1 MTQNMEVDF
10 DVPKFLNEERQ
21 KTPAQLQHYYTTFED
36 LYERKLWHQLTTKI
50 LEFFKEPESAPYQI
64 SLFQNFVAEWEDKT
78 NKLSLVSIAL
88 QAAKQFSDLNESV
101 SFLDEIIKKVDTPE
115 TKDVYVLALMESAQ
129 FKLKLNQTDDV
140 KKAIDE
146 SEKILDGFDSVDTAI
161 YANFYRVS
169 AEYYKVKANYAQY
182 YKSALLYLACVDV
195 EELNVNDR
203 IERAYDLSLSALLG
217 DMIYNFGELLMHPIL
232 DSLTGTEHDWL
243 RSLLFAFNAG
253 DIGKFEALVPHFTKQ
268 PLLQQNQGALRRKIC
283 LMSLIE
289 AVFRR
294 STDNRS
300 IPFSEIAAETRL
312 SIDEVEH
319 LVMKALSLNLI
330 RGSIDQVDQIVVVT
344 WVQPRV
350 LDRDQI
356 EGMRRKLTEW
366 DNQVKKISAF
376 VGEQG
381 GEVFAQ

>member
-36 LYERKLWHQLTTKI
+36 LYERKLWHQLTTKV

-195 EELNVNDR
+195 EELNMNDR

-312 SIDEVEH
+312 SVDEVEH
-319 LVMKALSLNLI
+319 LVMKALSLKLI

>member
-1 MTQNMEVDF
+1 MAQQMEIDF
-10 DVPKFLNEERQ
+10 NVPKFLSEERQ
-21 KTPAQLQHYYTTFED
+21 KAPAHLQQYFTTFED
-36 LYERKLWHQLTTKI
+36 LYERKLWHQLTLKI
-50 LEFFKEPESAPYQI
+50 IEFFKEPESAPFQI
-64 SLFQNFVAEWEDKT
+64 RVFQNFVAEWESKI
-78 NKLSLVSIAL
+78 NKLSLVTIAL
-88 QAAKQFSDLNESV
+88 QAASQFNDLKDSV
-101 SFLDEIIKKVDTPE
+101 EFLNQIIAKVDE
-115 TKDVYVLALMESAQ
+115 AGTKDVYVLAVMESAN
-129 FKLKLNQTDDV
+129 FKLKLGESDEV

-146 SEKILDGFDSVDTAI
+146 SEKILDGFDSVETVI
-161 YANFYRVS
+161 YASFYRVS
-169 AEYYKVKANYAQY
+169 AEYYKAKANYAQY
-182 YKSALLYLACVDV
+182 YKSALLYLACVNI
-195 EELNVNDR
+195 EELTSADR
-203 IERAYDLSLSALLG
+203 IERAYDLSLAALLG

-232 DSLTGTEHDWL
+232 DSLSGTEHDWL

-253 DIGKFEALVPHFTKQ
+253 DIGKFEALEPHFTKQ
-268 PLLQQNQGALRRKIC
+268 SLLQQNRAALSRKIC

-312 SIDEVEH
+312 PIEEVEH

-350 LDRDQI
+350 LDKDQI
-356 EGMRRKLTEW
+356 DGMRRKLEEW
-366 DNQVKKISAF
+366 DNQVKKISSY

>member
-1 MTQNMEVDF
+1 MAQSMEVDF
-10 DVPKFLNEERQ
+10 DVVSFLSQEKQ
-21 KTPAQLQHYYTTFED
+21 KVPSQLQHYYSSFED
-36 LYERKLWHQLTTKI
+36 LYERKLWHQLTQLI
-50 LEFFKEPESAPYQI
+50 LDLFEEPESAPFQVR
-64 SLFQNFVAEWEDKT
+64 LFQSFVAEWEDKI

-88 QAAKQFSDLNESV
+88 QAAKQFSDVNESV
-101 SFLDEIIKKVDTPE
+101 SFLNEIIAKVDTPE

-129 FKLKLNQTDDV
+129 FKLRLNQTEQV
-140 KKAIDE
+140 KKAIDD
-146 SEKILDGFDSVDTAI
+146 SEKILDGFDSVDTII
-161 YANFYRVS
+161 YASFYRVS
-169 AEYYKVKANYAQY
+169 AEYYKVKADYAQY
-182 YKSALLYLACVDV
+182 YKSALLYLACINISD
-195 EELNVNDR
+195 LNEADR
-203 IERAYDLSLSALLG
+203 IGRAYDLSLSALLG

-243 RSLLFAFNAG
+243 RSLLFAFNSG
-253 DIGKFEALVPHFTKQ
+253 DIGKFEALVPHFNKQ
-268 PLLQQNQGALRRKIC
+268 PLLEQNQANLRRKIC

-312 SIDEVEH
+312 SVDEVEH
-319 LVMKALSLNLI
+319 LVMKALSLSLI
-330 RGSIDQVDQIVVVT
+330 RGSIDQVDQVVVVT

-356 EGMRRKLTEW
+356 DGMKRKLEEW

-381 GEVFAQ
+381 GEVFV

>member
-21 KTPAQLQHYYTTFED
+21 KTPTQLQQYYTTFED

-195 EELNVNDR
+195 EELNVSDR
-203 IERAYDLSLSALLG
+203 VERAYDLSLSALLG

-312 SIDEVEH
+312 SVDEVEH
-319 LVMKALSLNLI
+319 LVMKALSLKLI

-356 EGMRRKLTEW
+356 EGMSRKLTEW

>member
-10 DVPKFLNEERQ
+10 DVPKFLYEERQ
-21 KTPAQLQHYYTTFED
+21 KTPSQLQHYYTTFED
-36 LYERKLWHQLTTKI
+36 LYERKLWHQLTTQI
-50 LEFFKEPESAPYQI
+50 LDFFKEPESAPYQI
-64 SLFQNFVAEWEDKT
+64 SLFQNFVAEWEDKA
-78 NKLSLVSIAL
+78 NKLSLVSIAI

-101 SFLDEIIKKVDTPE
+101 SFLNEIIKKVDTPE

-129 FKLKLNQTDDV
+129 FKLKLNQTNDV